1 MIMKYCVLSLHRA
14 AGRRAILMTIAATPT
29 NDSIRSH
36 FRSILIARQ
45 GPPVQ
50 LSSSRSISTLPTNG
64 KGPRQ
69 SAGEVGG
76 LWIVVGSTAG
86 LDRGDQRESAA
97 TRKHSSIEFGAEH
110 RRCSKP
116 VLIEGPGI
124 QADT

>member
-1 MIMKYCVLSLHRA
+1 
-14 AGRRAILMTIAATPT
+14 MTIAATPT

-76 LWIVVGSTAG
+76 LWIVVGSPAG
-86 LDRGDQRESAA
+86 LDRSDQRRLRRANIH
-97 TRKHSSIEFGAEH
+97 RSSLGLNTGAV
-110 RRCSKP
+110 RNP
-116 VLIEGPGI
+116 F
-124 QADT
+124 